1 MSKQE
6 RKRKTSLGVLFW
18 IAVILLILVVWLV
31 NRQNIEQVMENT
43 GLVEVIN
50 QRIGVDENAESG
62 EEDGD
67 QISVTQDRPA
77 ENRKPGATEDQP
89 RARGMKPI
97 GIRRRTARQMVNP
110 PIQQRARATGEMMN
124 RPIANLT
131 NRLKMSRR
139 WRPKPSHRLLKMLR
153 SRMARRK
160 RCATI

>member
-67 QISVTQDRPA
+67 QISVTQDRPGGEPEAGSDVESA
-77 ENRKPGATEDQP
+77 ESH
-89 RARGMKPI
+89 
-97 GIRRRTARQMVNP
+97 
-110 PIQQRARATGEMMN
+110 GE
-124 RPIANLT
+124 
-131 NRLKMSRR
+131 
-139 WRPKPSHRLLKMLR
+139 
-153 SRMARRK
+153 
-160 RCATI
+160 

>member
-67 QISVTQDRPA
+67 QISVTQDRPGGEPEA
-77 ENRKPGATEDQP
+77 GSD
-89 RARGMKPI
+89 G
-97 GIRRRTARQMVNP
+97 GISREH
-110 PIQQRARATGEMMN
+110 GE
-124 RPIANLT
+124 
-131 NRLKMSRR
+131 
-139 WRPKPSHRLLKMLR
+139 
-153 SRMARRK
+153 
-160 RCATI
+160 

>member
-67 QISVTQDRPA
+67 QISVTQDRP
-77 ENRKPGATEDQP
+77 G
-89 RARGMKPI
+89 
-97 GIRRRTARQMVNP
+97 
-110 PIQQRARATGEMMN
+110 GEPEAGSDV
-124 RPIANLT
+124 RI
-131 NRLKMSRR
+131 SRE
-139 WRPKPSHRLLKMLR
+139 SGE
-153 SRMARRK
+153 
-160 RCATI
+160 